1 MAPPVEQGKPG
12 WLKLATACY
21 YCLASMTVQFMNKAL
36 FTLYGFNYPL
46 TVAFLQMAVIAP
58 VCYAVARPKLEWGIA
73 RGTIP
78 LALVNVL
85 NVVSG
90 LIGTGG
96 LNVPMFIALRRFTL
110 FCTIILERFMMQ
122 KKHDRS
128 TLGAVAVMIGGA
140 VIAAATDLTFSLY
153 GYTAVLGNDFLTAL
167 YLILVKNTPA
177 TAGLT
182 TTGLLFYNAALSLP
196 LLAIAVAVSPEPAGV
211 LAYPDSASRG
221 FRVTLLLS
229 TVLGLSINHST
240 FICTRYND
248 PLTTSV
254 AGSLKNII
262 MTLIGAVS
270 FGDFKYA
277 KWNVVGLG
285 VSMAGAI
292 WYATRAA
299 IKARKR
305 GLAQQ
310 LLMRD
315 PAKTGPLIGR
325 DRLSALR
332 ATEAARN
339 GTQPGSA
346 AQSTAALPSNNPSA
360 PLVTKRVETV

>member
-1 MAPPVEQGKPG
+1 
-12 WLKLATACY
+12 
-21 YCLASMTVQFMNKAL
+21 MTVQYMNKAL
-36 FTLYGFNYPL
+36 FTLYGFTFPI
-46 TVAFLQMAVIAP
+46 TVALLQMAVIAP
-58 VCYAVARPKLEWGIA
+58 VCYIVAKPKLEWGIA
-73 RGTIP
+73 RGILP

-85 NVVSG
+85 NVVCG
-90 LIGTGG
+90 LMGTAG

-110 FCTIILERFMMQ
+110 LCTIVLERFMMG

-128 TLGAVAVMIGGA
+128 TIGAVGIMIGGA
-140 VIAAATDLTFSLY
+140 VIAAATDLSFSLS
-153 GYTAVLGNDFLTAL
+153 GYSAVIGNDFLTAL

-196 LLAIAVAVSPEPAGV
+196 ILGVALAASKEPAGII
-211 LAYPDSASRG
+211 AYPDSDSWG
-221 FRVTLLLS
+221 FRVVLIMCCM
-229 TVLGLSINHST
+229 LGLTINHST
-240 FICTRYND
+240 FICTRFND

-254 AGSLKNII
+254 AGSVKNII
-262 MTLIGAVS
+262 MTCIGAVS
-270 FGDFKYA
+270 FGDFIYA

-285 VSMAGAI
+285 VSMMGAV

-299 IKARKR
+299 MKARKR

-315 PAKTGPLIGR
+315 PNKTGPMIGK
-325 DRLSALR
+325 DRLGALR

-339 GTQPGSA
+339 GGTQLAQLPA
-346 AQSTAALPSNNPSA
+346 REQQSTAASPSSSPSA
-360 PLVTKRVETV
+360 PLVSKRVENV